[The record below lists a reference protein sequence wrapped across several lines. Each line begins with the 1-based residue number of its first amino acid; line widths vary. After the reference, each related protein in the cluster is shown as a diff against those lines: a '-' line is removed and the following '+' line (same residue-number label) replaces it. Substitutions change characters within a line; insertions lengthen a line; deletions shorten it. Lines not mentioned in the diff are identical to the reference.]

1 MPRVK
6 EDARAPASSAATV
19 PAFGAAPS
27 ARLFATLEQEVF
39 FNLQRAADLLMQDLE
54 DLLKPHQ
61 LSPTQHNVLRILRA
75 SRATRGKGLACH
87 EITERMSTHDPD
99 MTRLLD
105 RLEKRRLLTRV
116 RQKNDRR
123 VILVRITADGL
134 GLLRSLDDAVRAS
147 HKRHLGH
154 LGDRRLRLLNRLLA
168 HALEGSAA
176 ARGHLEEAGGR

>member
-1 MPRVK
+1 MPRLKDDVRPTANPLPLK
-6 EDARAPASSAATV
+6 
-19 PAFGAAPS
+19 
-27 ARLFATLEQEVF
+27 LFATLEQEVF

-54 DLLKPHQ
+54 NLLKPQQ

-75 SRATRGKGLACH
+75 SRGKGLACH

-116 RQKNDRR
+116 RQKRDRR
-123 VILVRITADGL
+123 VILVRITPEGL
-134 GLLRSLDDAVRAS
+134 TLLRSLDEAVRLS

-168 HALEGSAA
+168 NALENSAA
-176 ARGHLEEAGGR
+176 AKEAAEARIDT